1 MNSCLRAR
9 RTYRSLCVTLLVV
22 GASAAG
28 AQQANE
34 APRLPGLSFL
44 EALGVPLSRD
54 IAAVDRGDV
63 VVWPVAG
70 ADRDE
75 VALVGLMRVAVP
87 RVFISGAPR
96 T

>member
-1 MNSCLRAR
+1 MKAR
-9 RTYRSLCVTLLVV
+9 RKCHALYSALVLLTV
-22 GASAAG
+22 SSAG
-28 AQQANE
+28 AQQASE
-34 APRLPGLSFL
+34 AARLPGLSFL
-44 EALGVPLSRD
+44 ETLGVPLSRD